1 MRRPLLWGALITAL
15 GLAVANIP
23 RPPEADRVAY
33 RAQQVAAAQ
42 LEESTVD
49 LCRESIRFEHPRAK
63 PGFTRSARALP
74 DGSFQVVMPFVI
86 GKVERQARCIGRRD
100 GSFEFGVEV
109 GTVRMTT

>member
-1 MRRPLLWGALITAL
+1 MQSIRKPLFLAALIAAL
-15 GLAVANIP
+15 CVGLANMP
-23 RPPEADRVAY
+23 RPPAAEREAY
-33 RAQQVAAAQ
+33 RAHLTAAAQ

-74 DGSFQVVMPFVI
+74 DGSFQVVMPFAV
-86 GKVERQARCIGRRD
+86 GKLERQARCIGRRD

-109 GTVRMTT
+109 GTV

>member
-1 MRRPLLWGALITAL
+1 MTNIRKPLFWAALMAAL
-15 GLAVANIP
+15 CVGLANIP
-23 RPPEADRVAY
+23 RLPAAEREAY

-74 DGSFQVVMPFVI
+74 DGSFQVIMPFAV

-109 GTVRMTT
+109 GTV

>member
-1 MRRPLLWGALITAL
+1 MQFTRKHVLYAAFFGSLC
-15 GLAVANIP
+15 LAMANIP
-23 RPPEADRVAY
+23 RPPEAERAAY
-33 RAQQVAAAQ
+33 RAQQSAAAQ

-74 DGSFQVVMPFVI
+74 DGSFQVVMPFAI

-109 GTVRMTT
+109 ATL